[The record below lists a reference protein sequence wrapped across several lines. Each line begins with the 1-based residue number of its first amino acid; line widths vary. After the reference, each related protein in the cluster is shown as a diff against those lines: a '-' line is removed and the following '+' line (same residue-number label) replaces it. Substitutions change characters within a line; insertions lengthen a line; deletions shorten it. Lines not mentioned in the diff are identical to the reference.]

1 MITTTTIPNKTY
13 NIRNN
18 MKPLP
23 VTEKPSS
30 VRQLQE
36 DVVFAY
42 LQNVEY
48 SVCARTVFE
57 QCKNIPFINDS
68 KESPYTNLKAS
79 LRKCTAVLKRL
90 ESKGKILSTIYC
102 GVRIY
107 SVPVNAN

>member
-1 MITTTTIPNKTY
+1 MTTTTTISNETY

-36 DVVFAY
+36 DVVLAY

-48 SVCARTVFE
+48 SVCAKTVFE
-57 QCKNIPFINDS
+57 QCKNIPFVNDGR
-68 KESPYTNLKAS
+68 ESPYTNPKAS
-79 LRKCTAVLKRL
+79 LRKCTATLKRL
-90 ESKGKILSTIYC
+90 EAKGKVLSTIYH

-107 SVPVNAN
+107 SVPVNAD